1 MPIVYRV
8 TGPNETQLAL
18 RRGLRPQPI
27 PRATKFATGVRRG
40 IHFFTTLDE
49 AREVAQSISEDVPS
63 TTFTVI
69 TLDLPTLA
77 TSVPDLNWNIP
88 PEDPVDGNEGCVCHK
103 SLFCQKAFI
112 VELKYACVHSG
123 LAD

>member
-88 PEDPVDGNEGCVCHK
+88 PEDPVTAIVYPQSVPAEDIQIVTSYKDGEE
-103 SLFCQKAFI
+103 I
-112 VELKYACVHSG
+112 
-123 LAD
+123 